1 MIYNAITK
9 LPEKY
14 RILAHFLA
22 KQILSD
28 YVEGFEMNDITLK
41 IYQFIEDKLG
51 VERSAIKDSA
61 SFYNDLDVDSLDF
74 CELIVDVE
82 KEFDIQ
88 IPDDTYEKLKTVGSL
103 VNYVARA
110 KHSDLP
116 KIAEMASLGEEER
129 LSA

>member
-1 MIYNAITK
+1 
-9 LPEKY
+9 
-14 RILAHFLA
+14 
-22 KQILSD
+22 
-28 YVEGFEMNDITLK
+28 MNDITLRMH
-41 IYQFIEDKLG
+41 QFIEDRLG

-61 SFYNDLDVDSLDF
+61 SFYNDLEVDSLDF

-103 VNYVARA
+103 VNYVARTINSKLSTVA
-110 KHSDLP
+110 GM
-116 KIAEMASLGEEER
+116 EMLKEEQR